1 MAAVHVNPSI
11 DHHRHHSLR
20 HKICHPKLS
29 DMKISHLSILHLTN
43 ANTSENTVLD
53 VIVVFKSTRT
63 TIVGLVMRLIDV
75 MGSMWKKK
83 LKQVKMVTL
92 TFG

>member
-20 HKICHPKLS
+20 HKICHSKLS

-43 ANTSENTVLD
+43 VNTSGNTALD
-53 VIVVFKSTRT
+53 VIVAFKSTRT

-75 MGSMWKKK
+75 MGSMWRRKMKK
-83 LKQVKMVTL
+83 VAL